1 MLTDFF
7 GGKQLNKDVDPDEA
21 VAIGAAMQASVLLG

>member
-1 MLTDFF
+1 MLKDFF

-21 VAIGAAMQASVLLG
+21 VAIGAAM